1 MSEDRPWAT
10 RLLDRFIPSSP
21 DSDGVHLPPVRR
33 RAFWAVQGLIL
44 AIAIVHTLL
53 VRSGLPAAL
62 HLVPSSLLLIPVVY
76 AALKFGVRGAIPT
89 AIWSTILSVPDM
101 VLYYQGLDR
110 LGILWQS
117 LILIVVGAL
126 VGVAVDNERDAR
138 QHAES
143 REAARLT
150 SERRYR
156 ALYDRAADAVL
167 VIDERGRIEE
177 ANAAAARLFQRDLEA
192 LRGRLLPEVL
202 GTDLAADAVQ
212 GSGESPARLL
222 PRGDGSPPVWV
233 QPVGASPLSG
243 IGGAGGSQVILR
255 DVTLQY
261 EREQGLEG
269 YARHAI
275 AAREEE
281 RRRMAH
287 ELHDGP
293 LQSLVLVAR
302 KLDAVGDIAP
312 QAGALDDAR
321 EIIDET
327 AGELRRLS
335 RAPRPPIL
343 DDLGLVAALRS
354 ETSAFAHRSG
364 MEARF
369 EVAGTVRPLP
379 QDTEL
384 LLLRVT
390 QESLHNA
397 ERHSGGS
404 TVEVILRYEPD
415 AAALAV
421 ADNGRG
427 IGTVPPATTLLARG
441 KLGLLGI
448 QERVRL
454 AHGAFTIIPGAGGG
468 TTVNVRIPA
477 PMGSPGPAPAGR

>member
-1 MSEDRPWAT
+1 
-10 RLLDRFIPSSP
+10 
-21 DSDGVHLPPVRR
+21 VRR

-126 VGVAVDNERDAR
+126 VGVAVDNERNAR
-138 QHAES
+138 QQAET
-143 REAARLT
+143 REAARLV

-167 VIDERGRIEE
+167 VIDEQGRIEE
-177 ANAAAARLFQRDLEA
+177 ANAAAARLFQRDLKA
-192 LRGRLLPEVL
+192 LHGHLLREVV
-202 GTDLAADAVQ
+202 GTELAADVVQ
-212 GSGESPARLL
+212 ASGESPARFF
-222 PRGDGSPPVWV
+222 PRGEGCSPVWV

-243 IGGAGGSQVILR
+243 TDGAGGSQVILR

-302 KLDAVGDIAP
+302 KLDAVEDGEGHAV
-312 QAGALDDAR
+312 ALDDAR

-335 RAPRPPIL
+335 RALRPPIL
-343 DDLGLVAALRS
+343 DDLGLVPALRS

-369 EVAGTVRPLP
+369 EVSGLMRPLP
-379 QDTEL
+379 QDAEL

-404 TVEVILRYEPD
+404 TVEVTLRYEPE
-415 AAALAV
+415 AAALIV
-421 ADNGRG
+421 SDDGRG
-427 IGTVPPATTLLARG
+427 IGTVPPATTLLAAG
-441 KLGLLGI
+441 KLGLLGV

-454 AHGAFTIIPGAGGG
+454 AHGTVEIGPGAGGG
-468 TTVNVRIPA
+468 TTVSVRIPA
-477 PMGSPGPAPAGR
+477 PMAGPGSAP

>member
-1 MSEDRPWAT
+1 MSDRRSWTT
-10 RLLDRFIPSSP
+10 RVLDRLVPASP
-21 DSDGVHLPPVRR
+21 VRDGVRLPPVRQ

-44 AIAIVHTLL
+44 AIAVVHTLL
-53 VRSGLPAAL
+53 ARNGFPAAL
-62 HLVPSSLLLIPVVY
+62 YLVPSSLFLIPVVY

-89 AIWSTILSVPDM
+89 ALWSTVLTVPDL
-101 VLYYQGLDR
+101 VLSHEGLDR
-110 LGILWQS
+110 LGVLWQS
-117 LILIVVGAL
+117 AILLVVGL
-126 VGVAVDNERDAR
+126 FVGLAVDRERDAR
-138 QHAES
+138 EEAEA
-143 REAARLT
+143 REAARLA

-167 VIDERGRIEE
+167 VIDAEGRIEE
-177 ANAAAARLFQRDLEA
+177 ANVAATRLLELDLEA
-192 LRGRLLPEVL
+192 LRGRGLSEIL
-202 GTDLAADAVQ
+202 GADLSADAL
-212 GSGESPARLL
+212 GGAAESP
-222 PRGDGSPPVWV
+222 PRAMRRRDGASSVWV
-233 QPVGASPLSG
+233 QSIGAAPLSG
-243 IGGAGGSQVILR
+243 AGERGGSQVILR
-255 DVTLQY
+255 DVTLQH

-293 LQSLVLVAR
+293 LQSLVLLAR
-302 KLDAVGDIAP
+302 KLDAFEDGEGGGGV
-312 QAGALDDAR
+312 LDDAR

-335 RAPRPPIL
+335 RALRPPIL

-354 ETSAFAHRSG
+354 EASALAHRSG
-364 MEARF
+364 METRF
-369 EVAGTVRPLP
+369 EVVGAVRPLP

-404 TVEVILRYEPD
+404 SVTVTLHYEAD
-415 AAALAV
+415 VTTLVV
-421 ADNGRG
+421 ADDGRG
-427 IGTVPPATTLLARG
+427 IGAIPRPTTLLARG

-454 AHGAFTIIPGAGGG
+454 AHGTLDIGPRLSGG
-468 TTVNVRIPA
+468 TEVRVHVPTT
-477 PMGSPGPAPAGR
+477 PT